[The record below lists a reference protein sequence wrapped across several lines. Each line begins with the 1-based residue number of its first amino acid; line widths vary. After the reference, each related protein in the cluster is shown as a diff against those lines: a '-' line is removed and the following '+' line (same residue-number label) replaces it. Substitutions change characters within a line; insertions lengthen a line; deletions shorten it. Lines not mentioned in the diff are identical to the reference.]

1 MAEVPDIRLKR
12 VYEPETG
19 SDGVRILVDRLWPRG
34 LAKAELKLDAW
45 MKDVA
50 PSTDLRKWFGHDPA
64 KWTEFRRRYAEELDA
79 NPAAVEALRDKIGRG
94 PATLLYGAKDETH
107 NQAVALKDYLARRR

>member
-1 MAEVPDIRLKR
+1 MAKVPDIRVKR
-12 VYEPETG
+12 VYEPEAD
-19 SDGVRILVDRLWPRG
+19 SDGVRILIDRLWPRG
-34 LAKAELKLDAW
+34 VSKTELKLDAW

-50 PSTDLRKWFGHDPA
+50 PGTELRKWFDHDPA
-64 KWTEFRRRYAEELDA
+64 KWAEFRSRYDEELDA
-79 NPAAVEALRDKIGRG
+79 NPAAVEALRGKIGKG